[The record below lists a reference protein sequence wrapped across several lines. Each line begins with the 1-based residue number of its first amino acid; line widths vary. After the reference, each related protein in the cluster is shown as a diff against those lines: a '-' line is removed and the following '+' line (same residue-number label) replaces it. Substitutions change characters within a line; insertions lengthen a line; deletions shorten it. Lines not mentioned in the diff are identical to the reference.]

1 MTAVDGGAGVD
12 LVQREVV
19 EDGVQLL
26 RLNRPARLNAI
37 TPALVDALHRRLDEV
52 DADRSCRV
60 VILTGAGRG
69 FCAGADLR
77 GGDPDLPEPFEPRP
91 GPVGTFQ
98 IQEQYSRTTSR
109 LRALTK
115 PVIAAVNGPAT
126 GGGLAFTLGCDVR
139 LAAASARF
147 SAAFARV
154 GLSGCDMG
162 TGWLLNRVVG
172 VGRAHELLLTG
183 RIIDAAE
190 ALRIGLVVDVV
201 PDDALLE
208 RALETARLIRANSP
222 FGVYMTKQVMWST
235 LEIPGLEAAINLENR
250 TQVLASTTADNPE
263 AVAAFLERREPRW
276 TDS

>member
-1 MTAVDGGAGVD
+1 MTGRE
-12 LVQREVV
+12 LVEAEVA
-19 EDGVQLL
+19 EDGVLLL
-26 RLNRPARLNAI
+26 RLNRPERLNAI
-37 TPALVDALHRRLDEV
+37 TPALIAALHRRLDEA

-77 GGDPDLPEPFEPRP
+77 GGDPDLEPPFPPRP

-98 IQEQYSRTTSR
+98 IQELYSRTTSK
-109 LRALTK
+109 LRALAK

-126 GGGLAFTLGCDVR
+126 GGGLAFTLACDVR
-139 LAAASARF
+139 YAAASARF

-183 RIIDAAE
+183 RIIDAEE
-190 ALRIGLVVDVV
+190 ALRIGLVLDVV
-201 PDDALLE
+201 PDEQLLE
-208 RALETARLIRANSP
+208 RALVTARQIMANSP

-235 LEIPGLEAAINLENR
+235 LEIPGLDAALALENR
-250 TQVLASTTADNPE
+250 TQVLASTTQDNRE
-263 AVAAFLERREPRW
+263 ALAAFLERREPRW
-276 TDS
+276 ADS